1 MIMRA
6 WGDDTVRGG
15 QTVFHG
21 LRMWSQLVR
30 VVLLVMVGLVLAVP
44 AFNLWR
50 TTTGDD
56 WYGVGMVTLAETKLA
71 FGYRPDSG
79 QMVRLETGEEML
91 GGSTT
96 SRSTARGAKR
106 ASGSWRP
113 CTRAL
118 GSA

>member
-30 VVLLVMVGLVLAVP
+30 VGLMTIAGLVVAAP
-44 AFNLWR
+44 AFMLWR

-71 FGYRPDSG
+71 IGYQPESG
-79 QMVRLETGEEML
+79 QEIRLENGNTMVG
-91 GGSTT
+91 TD
-96 SRSTARGAKR
+96 R
-106 ASGSWRP
+106 
-113 CTRAL
+113 
-118 GSA
+118 